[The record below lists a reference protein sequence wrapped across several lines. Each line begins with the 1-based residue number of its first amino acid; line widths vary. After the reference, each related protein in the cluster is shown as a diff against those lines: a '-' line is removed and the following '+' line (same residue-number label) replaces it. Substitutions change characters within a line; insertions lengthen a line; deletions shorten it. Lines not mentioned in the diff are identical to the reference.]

1 MAGIFKILQLFC
13 GVQVRLH
20 RRVGPGQPGQEAAHR
35 RRQRVRPRG
44 RLRGRH
50 DVRDNKIMGNII
62 LVENIRLQID
72 KFIQHP
78 ICSC

>member
-50 DVRDNKIMGNII
+50 DVRGNKIMGR
-62 LVENIRLQID
+62 IRDSKLMNL
-72 KFIQHP
+72 
-78 ICSC
+78 C